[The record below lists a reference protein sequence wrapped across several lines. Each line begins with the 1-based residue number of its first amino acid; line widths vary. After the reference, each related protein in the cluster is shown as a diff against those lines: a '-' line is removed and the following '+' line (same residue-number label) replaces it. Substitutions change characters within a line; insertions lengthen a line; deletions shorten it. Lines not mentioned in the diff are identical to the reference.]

1 MNTERSNKRKRYGVL
16 AVLFLALMSG
26 SVAVA
31 TWLVDGTGPGT
42 AKAASVVPLTVT
54 AGTPTASLYPGATAD
69 LAARVSNPN
78 PFAVMLTRATFGAVS
93 VTPVDGR
100 TCTAADVAV
109 SGPVTLSGVTL
120 PADSVG
126 IDVTVPGAL
135 TMLSTAADG
144 CQDATFTVQVTLTG
158 ASA

>member
-1 MNTERSNKRKRYGVL
+1 MNTKRRRIGVL
-16 AVLFLALMSG
+16 AVLFLALLGG

-31 TWLVDGTGPGT
+31 SWLVDGTGPGS
-42 AKAASVVPLTVT
+42 AKAATVAELGVS
-54 AGTPTASLYPGATAD
+54 AGTPTASLYPGATGD

-78 PFAVMLTRATFGAVS
+78 PFPVMLTGATFGAVT

-109 SGPVTLSGVTL
+109 SGPVSLSGITL
-120 PADSVG
+120 PANSVG
-126 IDVTVPGAL
+126 INVTVPGAL
-135 TMLSTAADG
+135 TMLTTAADG
-144 CQDATFTVQVTLTG
+144 CQGATFTVEVTLSG

>member
-1 MNTERSNKRKRYGVL
+1 MNTERRRRIGVL
-16 AVLFLALMSG
+16 AVLFLALLSG

-31 TWLVDGTGPGT
+31 SWLVDGTGPGA
-42 AKAASVVPLTVT
+42 AKASTVVELTVS
-54 AGTPTASLYPGATAD
+54 AGTPTASLYPGATGD

-78 PFAVMLTRATFGAVS
+78 PFPVTLTGATFGAVT
-93 VTPVDGR
+93 VTPLSGQ
-100 TCTAADVAV
+100 TCTVDDVAV
-109 SGPVTLSGVTL
+109 SGPVSLSGTTL

-126 IDVTVPGAL
+126 INVTVPGAL

-144 CQDATFTVQVTLTG
+144 CQGATFTVQVTLSG